1 MPTDG
6 TPVNPRSAF
15 APLRNIALMEQLI
28 LSLQQ
33 RSPHLPGMGCFH
45 GPSGFGKTFAA
56 SWAAANLRACYVEAG
71 NNWSP
76 KSMMTAILK
85 ELGLPVRK
93 SASVD
98 EMKAEAAEELEK
110 SRRPLLIDE
119 ADRLVERRLVE
130 QARELHDNSGTP
142 VVLIGEEG
150 LPHKLKPLE
159 RVHNRMLKWQ
169 PLEPCDL
176 DDARQLARLYCQRI
190 EIDDDLLALLVARV
204 HGSTRRI
211 AVNIE
216 RFAEFGHGE
225 GLKRVTCADW
235 GDRAIYTGAPPAVRR
250 FVA

>member
-1 MPTDG
+1 MPTDR
-6 TPVNPRSAF
+6 TPVNPASAF

-33 RSPHLPGMGCFH
+33 RRPHLPGMGCFH

-56 SWAAANLRACYVEAG
+56 SWAAANHRACYVETG

-76 KSMMTAILK
+76 RSMMTAILK

-98 EMKAEAAEELEK
+98 EMKADAAEELEK

-119 ADRLVERRLVE
+119 ADRLYDRRLVE
-130 QARELHDNSGTP
+130 HARELHDNSGTP
-142 VVLIGEEG
+142 VILIGEEG
-150 LPHKLKPLE
+150 LPHKLKALE
-159 RVHNRMLKWQ
+159 RVHNRILKWT
-169 PLEPCDL
+169 PVEPCDL
-176 DDARQLARLYCQRI
+176 DDTRQLARLYCHPI
-190 EIDDDLLALLVARV
+190 EIADDLLQHLVVTV

-211 AVNIE
+211 CVNLQ
-216 RFAEFGHGE
+216 EFFDFSRGE
-225 GLKRVTCADW
+225 GLKRVTRADW
-235 GDRAIYTGAPPAVRR
+235 GDREIYTGAPPAVRR